1 MTLRRL
7 AALQWLGLLGGA
19 AVWWAQHLVGLG
31 ITQAECAVGGRGFG
45 IDNTTWEAT
54 TTAVSCVL
62 ILAALAAAVVVFLR
76 TGDSSYDDGP
86 PRGRIRFFAIAA
98 MPVNV
103 LMLMIVLLDGV
114 ASIVDSVCRQ
124 G

>member
-1 MTLRRL
+1 MTVRRL
-7 AALQWLGLLGGA
+7 AALQWFGLLAGA
-19 AVWWAQHLVGLG
+19 AVWWAQHLIGLG

-45 IDNTTWEAT
+45 IDNTTWQAA
-54 TTAVSCVL
+54 TTAVSSVL
-62 ILAALAAAVVVFLR
+62 ILIALAAAVVVFLK
-76 TGDSSYDDGP
+76 TGDSSYDGGP

-103 LMLMIVLLDGV
+103 LVLMIVLLDGI